1 MFFLRKGKERV
12 HTAGSHGHK
21 PPVPSKRSHF
31 TTSDSESDLNI
42 VERRDVLIEA
52 ADSIYDIPK
61 SKLFIEDVGASEA
74 HIAKDEVLGPS
85 VKGFDS
91 PKDFNIQ
98 GLTLPALAAVQVK
111 IRTLVLHKCVT
122 GDFGFS
128 IRRVQFSSNKL
139 GGVRTVVF
147 AEPSEVWAGPPRPD
161 DLKNRLLPGDQLIKI
176 DGRNV
181 DTMSREELQN
191 AVRSAGDEIVLEVKS
206 MPELAEFCD
215 RKSRQSGVRDE
226 GDQLMLGHINTTL
239 YEDIPEDQRYWLI
252 HKGGYTMVRLVEYLS
267 DGRALVRIG
276 AREMTV
282 DSTDIDR
289 MNPAHLDRIGDFASL
304 RYLNETSAVH
314 LLRQRFGSNLLYTNA
329 GLSSIVCLASLEEDI
344 VGEDRLVSL
353 FKGCRRGQMPAHIC
367 ATAQQIYRNLQMTG
381 QDHCIALTGVSGSG
395 KTTQL
400 RKLVRYFAEVAGWTH
415 TLPYD
420 KLALAMGVVEAF
432 GHASSALHRDSTR
445 FLYLF
450 SLGFDKAA
458 ALRTGRFQVSLL
470 EAERLGRVCGVE
482 AAFHVFYYLWEGADG
497 ELRERLRLDSI
508 EQPFII
514 PYSKKEDKQSAKEAW
529 ERLQHAFFE
538 LGLTQSQFDAVNSV
552 LAAIL
557 HLQAAGCTP
566 GNAQRAHFLRVT
578 HAQQAAALL
587 GVSTDELGD
596 ALFRG
601 KTSGNKSALKVANAS
616 RMALTS
622 RRSES
627 SEVLL
632 SFCAGLYQ
640 ELFYTVVE
648 LINKAMFSNSAFSWI
663 SVLDY
668 PGSTFHI
675 NWTEGKAHRALGL
688 SDLVYNYIN
697 ECVTELFY
705 NTCFVDAQ
713 ELACTDIDKRSEEK
727 RGLFAILEEESL
739 FPGATDE
746 SLLER
751 FFIHLGDDSRYTELQ
766 FCFRL

>member
-1 MFFLRKGKERV
+1 
-12 HTAGSHGHK
+12 
-21 PPVPSKRSHF
+21 
-31 TTSDSESDLNI
+31 
-42 VERRDVLIEA
+42 
-52 ADSIYDIPK
+52 
-61 SKLFIEDVGASEA
+61 
-74 HIAKDEVLGPS
+74 
-85 VKGFDS
+85 
-91 PKDFNIQ
+91 
-98 GLTLPALAAVQVK
+98 
-111 IRTLVLHKCVT
+111 
-122 GDFGFS
+122 
-128 IRRVQFSSNKL
+128 
-139 GGVRTVVF
+139 
-147 AEPSEVWAGPPRPD
+147 
-161 DLKNRLLPGDQLIKI
+161 
-176 DGRNV
+176 
-181 DTMSREELQN
+181 
-191 AVRSAGDEIVLEVKS
+191 
-206 MPELAEFCD
+206 
-215 RKSRQSGVRDE
+215 
-226 GDQLMLGHINTTL
+226 
-239 YEDIPEDQRYWLI
+239 
-252 HKGGYTMVRLVEYLS
+252 MVRLVEYLS
-267 DGRALVRIG
+267 DGRVLVRIG

-289 MNPAHLDRIGDFASL
+289 MNPTHLDRVGDFASL

-329 GLSSIVCLASLEEDI
+329 GLSSVVCLASLEEDI

-381 QDHCIALTGVSGSG
+381 QDQCIVLTGVSGSG

-400 RKLVRYFAEVAGWTH
+400 RKLIRYFAE
-415 TLPYD
+415 LPVHSDD

-458 ALRTGRFQVSLL
+458 ALRAGRFQVSLL

-497 ELRERLRLDSI
+497 ELRERLQLDSI
-508 EQPFII
+508 DQPFIV

-538 LGLTQSQFDAVNSV
+538 LGLTQGQFDAVNSV

-566 GNAQRAHFLRVT
+566 GYAQRAHFLRIT
-578 HAQQAAALL
+578 HAQQAASLL

-601 KTSGNKSALKVANAS
+601 KTNGNKAALKVASAKC

-627 SEVLL
+627 SEALL

-640 ELFYTVVE
+640 ELFYTIVD
-648 LINKAMFSNSAFSWI
+648 LINKAMVSNSAFSWI
-663 SVLDY
+663 SVFDY

-675 NWTEGKAHRALGL
+675 NWTERSGHRILGL

-713 ELACTDIDKRSEEK
+713 EVYSHEQVDVEVTLPIVSPCTLTRLLDQKQQLLACTDIDRRSEEK

-751 FFIHLGDDSRYTELQ
+751 FFIHLGDDSRMIRRASSPMQ
-766 FCFRL
+766 FVLEHAMSCYPTVYDVSGWVKQARPCESGASVRPLLLSSKR